1 MVIIIMG
8 VSGVGKST
16 VGQQLADAM
25 SWEFADADSFHSQE
39 NINKMS
45 AGIPLTDED
54 RLPWLLAIQD
64 AIQEWLQNGQNRILA
79 CSALKAGYRQALYCH
94 QDEVKLV
101 YLKGSFELIYQRM
114 QARQDH
120 FMQEN
125 LLKSQFDAL
134 EEPTPEEAIY
144 INVKETPEAVVAEIK
159 SLLQL

>member
-1 MVIIIMG
+1 MG

>member
-25 SWEFADADSFHSQE
+25 SWEFADADSFHSQK
-39 NINKMS
+39 NIDKMS

-54 RLPWLLAIQD
+54 RLPWLKAIQD
-64 AIQEWLQNGQNRILA
+64 AIQNWLQNGKNAILA
-79 CSALKAGYRQALYCH
+79 CSALKAGYRQALYCN

-144 INVKETPEAVVAEIK
+144 INVKEPPEAVVAQIK